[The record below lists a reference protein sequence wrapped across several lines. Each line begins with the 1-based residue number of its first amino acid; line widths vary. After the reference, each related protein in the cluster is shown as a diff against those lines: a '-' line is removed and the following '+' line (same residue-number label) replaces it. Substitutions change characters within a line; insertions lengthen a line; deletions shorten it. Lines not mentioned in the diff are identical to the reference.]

1 MLSKEVVEN
10 TIEAALSTGGD
21 FAEIFAENT
30 SKNSISMVNGKVDKV
45 LSGIDYGVG
54 IRIFD
59 GTNAVYVYTNDTS
72 EKSLIEIA
80 KKGAKA
86 VKNKKQPIKIFNF
99 DKQEFSNKN
108 KIKVYPYQ
116 VAKKDIVEILKTAS
130 NEALE
135 YNNLI
140 KQTSTGCADIAQNV
154 FIANSKGLWVQD
166 ERVRTRF
173 SFEAIASN
181 ESEKQSGRFSPGGQI
196 GYELFEKI
204 NVKEIARESARI
216 AVTMLNA
223 KPCPSDK
230 MTVVIDNG
238 FGGVIFHEA
247 CGHSLEAT
255 AVAKGASVFCN
266 KLGEKIASEVV
277 TAIDDG
283 TIQNGW
289 GSGNI
294 DDEGTPTQRNVLI
307 ENGILKSYL
316 IDTLNGMKMGMK
328 STGSSRRESY
338 RYAPTSRM
346 SNTFI
351 AAGKSTPEEIISQTE
366 YGLYAKQMGGG
377 SVDPATGVFNFAVL
391 EGYIIRNGKICEPVR
406 GATLIGKGSQVLLDI
421 DMVGNNLLRAQ
432 GMCGSISGSI
442 PADVGQPMIRVRNIT
457 VGGRGEF
464 YGL

>member
-294 DDEGTPTQRNVLI
+294 DDEGTPTQRNILI

-457 VGGRGEF
+457 VGGRG
-464 YGL
+464 